1 MMCRVPAEAGDV
13 SEAGTYMA
21 RRLSAFMH
29 TLRDNAFA
37 VGLKE
42 GADAAQVLASPLALR
57 RDSLRS
63 ALKALVCA
71 CRSDWLKFDAVFD
84 AFWLGR
90 GVRLVV
96 PIAANTP
103 RTKRAEQRHLPG
115 RELEQRFQP
124 SLGEQVPAA
133 GSNTEDRD
141 ASATGRME
149 GATRAERLA
158 ETDFRRIHDPEAIAE
173 AHALAARLARRMRT
187 RLSRRERARLK
198 GRRLDLRR
206 TIRRNVAHGGVP
218 LELVW
223 RRRKRKPLRLV
234 VLLDTSG
241 SMSLYTSVFVR
252 FIHGVLDHFHEAEA
266 FLFHTRLVHVSA
278 ALRERDAG
286 RALDRLSLLA
296 QGVGGGTR
304 IGESLATFNRWH
316 AKSVIH
322 SRTCVMIVSD
332 GYDTGTPEAI
342 ADEMRRLARRAKRIV
357 WLNPMIGWDGY
368 APSARGMQ
376 AALPF
381 VDLFA
386 PAHNLKS
393 LAALEPYL
401 ARL

>member
-1 MMCRVPAEAGDV
+1 MGCVA
-13 SEAGTYMA
+13 SEANDVTDAGAHMA

-42 GADAAQVLASPLALR
+42 GADAAQVLASPLAAR

-71 CRSDWLKFDAVFD
+71 RRSDWLKFDAVFD

-90 GVRLVV
+90 SVRRVV
-96 PIAANTP
+96 PVAADA
-103 RTKRAEQRHLPG
+103 RSGKRPELRQLRGPMAEQQARSGLA
-115 RELEQRFQP
+115 
-124 SLGEQVPAA
+124 EQVDAGDDSEADGGASPA
-133 GSNTEDRD
+133 TR
-141 ASATGRME
+141 TE
-149 GATRAERLA
+149 GASQAERLA
-158 ETDFRRIHDPEAIAE
+158 ETDFRKIHDAEAMAE
-173 AHALAARLARRMRT
+173 AHALAERLARRMRT

-198 GRRLDLRR
+198 GRRIDLRR

-218 LELVW
+218 IELV
-223 RRRKRKPLRLV
+223 RRKKKRKPLRLV
-234 VLLDTSG
+234 VLLDASG

-252 FIHGVLDHFHEAEA
+252 FIHGVLDHFREAEA

-278 ALRERDAG
+278 ALREREVT

-316 AKSVIH
+316 AKSMIH
-322 SRTCVMIVSD
+322 SRTCVMIISD
-332 GYDTGTPEAI
+332 GYDTGSPEAM
-342 ADEMRRLARRAKRIV
+342 AGEMRRLSQRCKRIV
-357 WLNPMIGWDGY
+357 WLNPMIGWEGY
-368 APSARGMQ
+368 EPSARGMR

-401 ARL
+401 ADL